1 MVRPHGRT
9 SDTAGTSGI
18 IPCRTTSHPLSGS
31 GDPTPRVPARNTFF
45 LSSSLMTS
53 SKDNPPVCTGK
64 EMTLWSSIER
74 RDPFDSRVSQNPS
87 FGGFLPRGDDT
98 REPCMT
104 SASGSF
110 HLVVL
115 VRVSAPIH
123 PGLQSPETVW
133 ICSLSGDPGSNH
145 TGHRSRSLPG
155 IFRKIPG
162 RDKVLLCMSAN
173 TSQELV

>member
-64 EMTLWSSIER
+64 KMTLWSSIER

-115 VRVSAPIH
+115 VRVSARSTRDFSRQRP
-123 PGLQSPETVW
+123 
-133 ICSLSGDPGSNH
+133 SGSAHCLVIRDPTTLVTDPGPCQECS
-145 TGHRSRSLPG
+145 GRSQGETR
-155 IFRKIPG
+155 
-162 RDKVLLCMSAN
+162 CYCA
-173 TSQELV
+173 